1 MGISVQCEED
11 IDLLE
16 QTVDTDLAFE
26 LVHRLLIQV
35 NKKEKN
41 RERSLQSLLDSCV
54 PEEGRIIRFE
64 DELKLIQQLKQ
75 LSDRLSTKSHVDLLS
90 KYCVVGLCGG
100 FSAGKSGFAN
110 TILGDYYLPEDVS
123 PTTAIPTYV
132 VYGDTEIIWAYLHNG
147 SIYQL
152 SRELLQAMSHAFEE
166 QYHIAFS
173 AIIDSIVLQTPRM
186 TYRNLMILDTP
197 GYSAAQGDRKQNQ
210 KDASKAIQALQEAD
224 GIICLV
230 NVNNGDLTT
239 DDLYFLKNL
248 NSKAQPLFV
257 VTKRDL
263 KSDAD
268 ARQVCQ
274 KVRDTAEREGL
285 NPVAVTAFTTQE
297 EEHELDGTTLCL
309 DYLKAMENTSKGSA
323 PFAKQVFDVLDEI
336 IQNVDSRITTLT
348 KGQSELIQALRQYPA
363 PLRAAGLVQYI
374 ANYEQEIQD
383 MKVYAASIR
392 KKETLS
398 KQDWSESA
406 FENERKFLKSYGKL
420 AASTRK

>member
-1 MGISVQCEED
+1 MGISVQCEEEF
-11 IDLLE
+11 DLLE

-26 LVHRLLIQV
+26 LVHRLLIQED
-35 NKKEKN
+35 KKEKN
-41 RERSLQSLLDSCV
+41 KERSIQSLLDSCI
-54 PEEGRIIRFE
+54 PEEGRIIRFD
-64 DELKLIQQLKQ
+64 DELKLIQKLKQ
-75 LSDRLSTKSHVDLLS
+75 LSDQLSTKNHVDLLS

-147 SIYQL
+147 SICQL

-285 NPVAVTAFTTQE
+285 NPVAVMAFTTQE

-336 IQNVDSRITTLT
+336 IQNVDSRISTLV
-348 KGQSELIQALRQYPA
+348 KEQSEQIQALRQYPA
-363 PLRAAGLVQYI
+363 PLRATGLVQYI

-392 KKETLS
+392 KKRNTV
-398 KQDWSESA
+398 K
-406 FENERKFLKSYGKL
+406 
-420 AASTRK
+420 TRLE

>member
-41 RERSLQSLLDSCV
+41 KERSLQSLLDSCV

-90 KYCVVGLCGG
+90 KYRVVGLCGG

-110 TILGDYYLPEDVS
+110 TILGDNYLPEDVS

-132 VYGDTEIIWAYLHNG
+132 VYGDTDIIWAYLHNG
-147 SIYQL
+147 SVCQL
-152 SRELLQAMSHAFEE
+152 SRELLQAMSHTFEE
-166 QYHIAFS
+166 RYHIAFS
-173 AIIDSIVLQTPRM
+173 AIIDSIVLQTPKM
-186 TYRNLMILDTP
+186 IYKNLMILDTP

-210 KDASKAIQALQEAD
+210 KDTTKAIQALQEAD
-224 GIICLV
+224 GIMCLV
-230 NVNNGDLTT
+230 SVNNGDLTT
-239 DDLYFLKNL
+239 DDLHFLKNL
-248 NSKAQPLFV
+248 NAKAQPLFV

-274 KVRDTAEREGL
+274 KIRETATREGL
-285 NPVAVTAFTTQE
+285 NPFAVTAFTTQE
-297 EEHELDGTTLCL
+297 EEHELDGTTFCG
-309 DYLKAMENTSKGSA
+309 DYLKAMENTSKRDA
-323 PFAKQVFDVLDEI
+323 PFAKQVCDVLDGI
-336 IQNVDSRITTLT
+336 IQKVDSRISTLV
-348 KGQSELIQALRQYPA
+348 KEQSEQIQALRQYPA
-363 PLRAAGLVQYI
+363 PLRATGLVQYI

-392 KKETLS
+392 KKRNTV
-398 KQDWSESA
+398 K
-406 FENERKFLKSYGKL
+406 
-420 AASTRK
+420 TRLE